1 MHCSWLLKMVISF
14 RTNERS
20 AKGPKSPLCTYLLL
34 KQVNFHI
41 PLNLRVGTEKYV
53 HYHRVFIIAS
63 LVISLVN
70 FRATVYFTTFRN
82 VCNRSWMQCH
92 SRRWSTGTLIL
103 HGPPNSTIQ
112 VDSIKSILNDS
123 GARSQSELQDW
134 GRLVRKHRPNNLCAG

>member
-1 MHCSWLLKMVISF
+1 M
-14 RTNERS
+14 NEFCTV
-20 AKGPKSPLCTYLLL
+20 KFLGKSQCCYWYHALFLTSKNGDFVSHERAECQGTKKPFVYIFVL

-82 VCNRSWMQCH
+82 VCNRS
-92 SRRWSTGTLIL
+92 
-103 HGPPNSTIQ
+103 
-112 VDSIKSILNDS
+112 
-123 GARSQSELQDW
+123 
-134 GRLVRKHRPNNLCAG
+134 